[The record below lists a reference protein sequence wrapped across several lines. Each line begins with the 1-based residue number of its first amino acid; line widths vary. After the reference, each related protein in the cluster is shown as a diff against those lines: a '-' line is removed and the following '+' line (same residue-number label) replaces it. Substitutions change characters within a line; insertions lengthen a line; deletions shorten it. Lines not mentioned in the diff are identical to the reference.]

1 MALKDDPTLLGVILL
16 VTVSGIGFLF
26 IGPLSLVLGAAAF
39 FVPHLLRAR
48 R

>member
-16 VTVSGIGFLF
+16 VTVTVVGLPFV
-26 IGPLSLVLGAAAF
+26 GPLSIVLGAAAF
-39 FVPHLLRAR
+39 FVPHMLRAR

>member
-16 VTVSGIGFLF
+16 VIVSVVGLPFV
-26 IGPLSLVLGAAAF
+26 GPLSLVLGAAAF